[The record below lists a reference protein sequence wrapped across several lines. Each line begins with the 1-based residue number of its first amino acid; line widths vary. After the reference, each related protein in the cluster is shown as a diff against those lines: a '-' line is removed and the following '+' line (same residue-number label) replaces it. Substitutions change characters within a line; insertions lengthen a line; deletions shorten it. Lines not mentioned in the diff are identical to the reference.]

1 VSTVEAKPPNVVG
14 LSLAGNVAYSC
25 LFGVWLTVVGESE
38 PAVDIYTR
46 NVIPVLA
53 EARVLVGNANVAT
66 PVP

>member
-1 VSTVEAKPPNVVG
+1 MSTVEAKPPNVVG

-38 PAVDIYTR
+38 SAVDINAR